1 MKTVY
6 NKEMETLLILLEEL
20 KSKFDKVKKPK
31 AYYRNSDLKELF
43 GLSDNTILSYRQKN
57 ILPYTRI
64 GDIYYYP
71 IEEID
76 KILKSNCNFDLVR
89 KMDLLFKPHKV

>member
-1 MKTVY
+1 MKIPLKSY
-6 NKEMETLLILLEEL
+6 ELLETFLTEIQ
-20 KSKFDKVKKPK
+20 SKLDSIRQPKK
-31 AYYRNSDLKELF
+31 YYRNSDLRELF

-76 KILKSNCNFDLVR
+76 KILKSNGNYDLVR
-89 KMDLLFKPHKV
+89 KMDYLLNQHKG

>member
-1 MKTVY
+1 MKIPLKSY
-6 NKEMETLLILLEEL
+6 ELLETFLTEIQ
-20 KSKFDKVKKPK
+20 SKFDSIRQPKK
-31 AYYRNSDLKELF
+31 YYRNSDLKELF
-43 GLSDNTILSYRQKN
+43 GLSDNTILNYRQKN

-76 KILKSNCNFDLVR
+76 KILKSNGNFDLVR
-89 KMDLLFKPHKV
+89 KMDFLLNQHKE

>member
-1 MKTVY
+1 MKIPLKSY
-6 NKEMETLLILLEEL
+6 ELLETFLTEIQ
-20 KSKFDKVKKPK
+20 SKLDSIRQPKK
-31 AYYRNSDLKELF
+31 YYRNSDLKELF

-76 KILKSNCNFDLVR
+76 KILKSNGNFDHVR
-89 KMDLLFKPHKV
+89 KMDLLFNPHKG

>member
-1 MKTVY
+1 MKIPLKSY
-6 NKEMETLLILLEEL
+6 ELLETFLTEIQ
-20 KSKFDKVKKPK
+20 SKLDSIRQPKK
-31 AYYRNSDLKELF
+31 YYRNSDLRELF

-71 IEEID
+71 IEEIE
-76 KILKSNCNFDLVR
+76 KILKSNGNYELVR
-89 KMDLLFKPHKV
+89 KMDYLLNQHKG